1 MDQLIT
7 DSLRDLSLVPTI
19 SIWDLVFALVISSIL
34 CMVLAKVYIH
44 THSGH
49 SYSRS
54 FVHTQVFV
62 GVTIAL
68 IMLIIGSNI
77 ARAFALVGALSII
90 RFRNPVKD
98 SRDVAFIFMSMAVG
112 MAAGTKFY
120 FFAAIFTMVISF
132 IALLFHI
139 FRFGEAGVSF
149 YVLRVRMN
157 SELKDQIEKI
167 FAETCTT
174 FSIISVDR
182 MAGMGDADDYVYEIN
197 LRRKIDYD
205 NVVDQLSS
213 ISNDISVSLLVGE
226 ASVNV

>member
-1 MDQLIT
+1 M
-7 DSLRDLSLVPTI
+7 
-19 SIWDLVFALVISSIL
+19 IL
-34 CMVLAKVYIH
+34 ARVYIF

-120 FFAAIFTMVISF
+120 LFAAIFTLVIAF
-132 IALLFHI
+132 IATSFHY

-149 YVLRVRMN
+149 YVLRVRMK
-157 SELKDQIEKI
+157 SQFRSQIEQV
-167 FAETCTT
+167 FTDLCSTH
-174 FSIISVDR
+174 SVVSVDR
-182 MAGMGDADDYVYEIN
+182 MAGLGDVDDFVYEIN
-197 LRRKIDYD
+197 LKRGTNYES
-205 NVVDQLSS
+205 VVDQVSRVS
-213 ISNDISVSLLVGE
+213 DDISVALLVGE
-226 ASVNV
+226 ASINV

>member
-1 MDQLIT
+1 LDQLIT
-7 DSLRDLSLVPTI
+7 DSLRDLSLVPTL
-19 SIWDLVFALVISSIL
+19 SVWDLVFALIVSAVL
-34 CMVLAKVYIH
+34 CMILAKIYIY

-62 GVTIAL
+62 GITIAL

-120 FFAAIFTMVISF
+120 FFATIFTATISL
-132 IALLFHI
+132 IAVFFHV

-157 SELKDQIEKI
+157 SQLRDQIEQV
-167 FAETCTT
+167 FAELCSTH
-174 FSIISVDR
+174 SVISVDR
-182 MAGMGDADDYVYEIN
+182 MAGMGDADDYIYEIN
-197 LRRKIDYD
+197 LKRNITYD
-205 NVVDQLSS
+205 NVVDQVSR

>member
-1 MDQLIT
+1 MDKLIA
-7 DSLRDLSLVPTI
+7 DSLKDLSLIPTL
-19 SIWDLVFALVISSIL
+19 SIWDLVLALIVSAVL
-34 CMVLAKVYIH
+34 CMILARVYIF

-120 FFAAIFTMVISF
+120 LFAAIFTLVIAF
-132 IALLFHI
+132 IATSFHY

-149 YVLRVRMN
+149 YVLRVRMK
-157 SELKDQIEKI
+157 SQFRSQIEQV
-167 FAETCTT
+167 FTDLCSTH
-174 FSIISVDR
+174 SVVSVDR
-182 MAGMGDADDYVYEIN
+182 MAGLGDVDDFVYEIN
-197 LRRKIDYD
+197 LKRGTNYES
-205 NVVDQLSS
+205 VVDQVSRVS
-213 ISNDISVSLLVGE
+213 DDISVALLVGE
-226 ASVNV
+226 ASINV